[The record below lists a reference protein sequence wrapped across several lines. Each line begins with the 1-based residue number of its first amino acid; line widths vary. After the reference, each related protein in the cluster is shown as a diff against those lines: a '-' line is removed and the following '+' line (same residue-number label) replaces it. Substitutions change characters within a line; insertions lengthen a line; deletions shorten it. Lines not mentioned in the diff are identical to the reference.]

1 MRIADGLAPLRR
13 RQKHPE
19 RCRAV
24 SLQERRATTGEAG
37 PPTTLIVSP
46 PVQISQVGPNALVVH
61 PNAVTVLG
69 VVWSVG
75 RRET

>member
-1 MRIADGLAPLRR
+1 MVWRLLRR
-13 RQKHPE
+13 RQKHPQ

-24 SLQERRATTGEAG
+24 SLQERRTTTGEAG

-46 PVQISQVGPNALVVH
+46 PVQISQVGPNALMMH
-61 PNAVTVLG
+61 PNAVTVFS

-75 RRET
+75 GRET